1 MNKYQE
7 VYERLTS
14 EDYKYKDIESVY
26 KDLEVLKS
34 LVEKSTPKKPA
45 FNKLFEDEETTSIYD
60 EYSFIDPI
68 VCVCPHCEGSGIY
81 DFEYDVKFKHCT
93 DCGGAI
99 DWRDKE

>member
-14 EDYKYKDIESVY
+14 EDYKYEDIESVY
-26 KDLEVLKS
+26 KDLEVLKP
-34 LVEKSTPKKPA
+34 LVEKATPKKPV
-45 FNKLFEDEETTSIYD
+45 FDKKFEDEETTSIYD
-60 EYSFIDPI
+60 EDGYINPTL
-68 VCVCPHCEGSGIY
+68 CLCPHCGSKDIY